1 MKKVEKDIKLILRV
15 LDKVNKDDY
24 SLADIEFALLK
35 LDDLKDYLNSLKE
48 EMKDELRV
56 LKYLEKEEMKDELR
70 EAKEVDE
77 ESWFETEF
85 NF

>member
-15 LDKVNKDDY
+15 LDKVNRDDY
-24 SLADIEFALLK
+24 SLADIEFDLLK
-35 LDDLKDYLNSLKE
+35 LDDLKDYLNSLKQ
-48 EMKDELRV
+48 
-56 LKYLEKEEMKDELR
+56 EMKDELR

-77 ESWFETEF
+77 EAWFENEF

>member
-15 LDKVNKDDY
+15 LDKVNRDDY

-35 LDDLKDYLNSLKE
+35 LDDLKDYLNSLKQ
-48 EMKDELRV
+48 
-56 LKYLEKEEMKDELR
+56 EMKDELR

-77 ESWFETEF
+77 EAWFENEF

>member
-15 LDKVNKDDY
+15 LDKVNRDDY

-35 LDDLKDYLNSLKE
+35 LDDLKDYLNSLK
-48 EMKDELRV
+48 
-56 LKYLEKEEMKDELR
+56 DELR

-77 ESWFETEF
+77 EA
-85 NF
+85 

>member
-1 MKKVEKDIKLILRV
+1 MKKVEKDLKLILRV
-15 LDKVNKDDY
+15 LDKVNRDDY

-35 LDDLKDYLNSLKE
+35 LDDLKDYLNSLKQ
-48 EMKDELRV
+48 
-56 LKYLEKEEMKDELR
+56 EMKDELR

-77 ESWFETEF
+77 ESWFENEF

>member
-15 LDKVNKDDY
+15 LDKVNRDDY

-35 LDDLKDYLNSLKE
+35 LDDLKDYLNSLK
-48 EMKDELRV
+48 
-56 LKYLEKEEMKDELR
+56 DELR

-77 ESWFETEF
+77 EAWFENEF

>member
-1 MKKVEKDIKLILRV
+1 MKKVEKVEKDIKLILRV
-15 LDKVNKDDY
+15 LDKVNRDDY

-48 EMKDELRV
+48 EMKDELR
-56 LKYLEKEEMKDELR
+56 

>member
-15 LDKVNKDDY
+15 LVKVNRDDY

-35 LDDLKDYLNSLKE
+35 LDDLKDYLNSLKQ
-48 EMKDELRV
+48 
-56 LKYLEKEEMKDELR
+56 EMKDELR

-77 ESWFETEF
+77 ESWFENEF

>member
-15 LDKVNKDDY
+15 LDKVNRDDY

-48 EMKDELRV
+48 EMKDELR
-56 LKYLEKEEMKDELR
+56 ET
-70 EAKEVDE
+70 KEVDE

>member
-1 MKKVEKDIKLILRV
+1 MKKVKKDIKLILRV
-15 LDKVNKDDY
+15 LDKVNRDDY

-48 EMKDELRV
+48 E
-56 LKYLEKEEMKDELR
+56 LR

>member
-15 LDKVNKDDY
+15 LDKVNRDDY

-35 LDDLKDYLNSLKE
+35 LDDLKDYLNSLK
-48 EMKDELRV
+48 
-56 LKYLEKEEMKDELR
+56 DELR

-77 ESWFETEF
+77 EAWFETEF

>member
-15 LDKVNKDDY
+15 LDKVNRDDY

-56 LKYLEKEEMKDELR
+56 LKYLKKEEMKDEL

>member
-15 LDKVNKDDY
+15 LDKVNRDDY

-35 LDDLKDYLNSLKE
+35 LDDLKDYLNSLK
-48 EMKDELRV
+48 DELH
-56 LKYLEKEEMKDELR
+56 

>member
-15 LDKVNKDDY
+15 LDKVNRDDY

-35 LDDLKDYLNSLKE
+35 LDDLKDYLNSLKQ
-48 EMKDELRV
+48 
-56 LKYLEKEEMKDELR
+56 EMKDELR

>member
-15 LDKVNKDDY
+15 LDKVNRDDY

-35 LDDLKDYLNSLKE
+35 LDDLKDYLNSL
-48 EMKDELRV
+48 R
-56 LKYLEKEEMKDELR
+56 EEMKDELR

-77 ESWFETEF
+77 ESWFENEF

>member
-15 LDKVNKDDY
+15 LDKVNRDDY

-35 LDDLKDYLNSLKE
+35 LDDLKDYLNSLK
-48 EMKDELRV
+48 
-56 LKYLEKEEMKDELR
+56 DELR

-77 ESWFETEF
+77 ESWFENEF

>member
-1 MKKVEKDIKLILRV
+1 MRV
-15 LDKVNKDDY
+15 LDKVNRDDY

-48 EMKDELRV
+48 EMKDELR
-56 LKYLEKEEMKDELR
+56 

>member
-15 LDKVNKDDY
+15 LDKVNRDDY

-35 LDDLKDYLNSLKE
+35 LDDLKDYLNSLKQ
-48 EMKDELRV
+48 
-56 LKYLEKEEMKDELR
+56 EMKDELR

-77 ESWFETEF
+77 EAWFETEF

>member
-15 LDKVNKDDY
+15 LDKVNRDDY

-48 EMKDELRV
+48 EMKDELR
-56 LKYLEKEEMKDELR
+56 

-77 ESWFETEF
+77 ESWFENEF

>member
-15 LDKVNKDDY
+15 LDKVNRDDY

-48 EMKDELRV
+48 EMKDEL
-56 LKYLEKEEMKDELR
+56 

>member
-15 LDKVNKDDY
+15 LDKVNRDDY
-24 SLADIEFALLK
+24 SLADIEFVLLK

-48 EMKDELRV
+48 EMKDELR
-56 LKYLEKEEMKDELR
+56 

-77 ESWFETEF
+77 ESWFENEF

>member
-15 LDKVNKDDY
+15 LDKVNRDDY

-48 EMKDELRV
+48 E
-56 LKYLEKEEMKDELR
+56 LR

-77 ESWFETEF
+77 ESWFENEF

>member
-15 LDKVNKDDY
+15 LDKVNRDDY

-35 LDDLKDYLNSLKE
+35 LDNLKDYLNSLKQ
-48 EMKDELRV
+48 
-56 LKYLEKEEMKDELR
+56 EMKDELR

-77 ESWFETEF
+77 ESWFENEF

>member
-1 MKKVEKDIKLILRV
+1 MKNLKKDIKLILRV
-15 LDKVNKDDY
+15 LDKVNRDDY

-48 EMKDELRV
+48 EMKDELR
-56 LKYLEKEEMKDELR
+56 

-77 ESWFETEF
+77 ESWFENEF

>member
-1 MKKVEKDIKLILRV
+1 MKKSEKDIKLILRV
-15 LDKVNKDDY
+15 LDKVNRDDF

-48 EMKDELRV
+48 E
-56 LKYLEKEEMKDELR
+56 LK

>member
-15 LDKVNKDDY
+15 LDKVNRDDY

-48 EMKDELRV
+48 EMKDELR
-56 LKYLEKEEMKDELR
+56 

-77 ESWFETEF
+77 ESWFENEF
-85 NF
+85 KNS

>member
-15 LDKVNKDDY
+15 LDKVNRDDY

-48 EMKDELRV
+48 EMKEELH
-56 LKYLEKEEMKDELR
+56 

-77 ESWFETEF
+77 ESWFENEF

>member
-1 MKKVEKDIKLILRV
+1 MKKSEKDIKLILRV
-15 LDKVNKDDY
+15 LDKVNRDDH

-48 EMKDELRV
+48 E
-56 LKYLEKEEMKDELR
+56 LK

>member
-1 MKKVEKDIKLILRV
+1 MKKSEKDIKLILRV
-15 LDKVNKDDY
+15 LDKVNRDDF

-48 EMKDELRV
+48 E
-56 LKYLEKEEMKDELR
+56 LR

>member
-15 LDKVNKDDY
+15 LDKVNRDDY

-48 EMKDELRV
+48 EMKDELR
-56 LKYLEKEEMKDELR
+56 

>member
-15 LDKVNKDDY
+15 LEKVNRDDY

-35 LDDLKDYLNSLKE
+35 LDDLKDYLNSLKQ
-48 EMKDELRV
+48 
-56 LKYLEKEEMKDELR
+56 EMKDELR

-77 ESWFETEF
+77 ESWFENEF

>member
-15 LDKVNKDDY
+15 LDKVNRDDY

-35 LDDLKDYLNSLKE
+35 LDDLKDYLNSLKQ
-48 EMKDELRV
+48 
-56 LKYLEKEEMKDELR
+56 EMKDELR

-77 ESWFETEF
+77 ESWFENEF